1 MIKNYLKIA
10 FRNLW
15 NNKGFSAIN
24 IAGLAIGLATCLL
37 MLFYVTDELSYDKFN
52 EKADRIYRVDG
63 DIQFGGN
70 HFVLAVAPDPMGPA
84 LKKDFPQ
91 VEQYVRF
98 RGYGGLLVK
107 KGNANINEDRVIYA
121 DSTLFDVFTLP
132 MIQGDPKTA
141 LTEPNSVV
149 ITETTAKKYFNS
161 IDVVGKNLVIND
173 TANFK
178 ITGVIKDVPS
188 QSHFN
193 FDFFVSLSSNDESRQ
208 NNWVSNNFNT
218 YIVLK
223 KGADPKKLESQF
235 DAMVIKYVGPQVKQ
249 LMNIDMETF
258 AKSGNFDTYH
268 LTPLTSIHLHS
279 NKTAELG
286 PNGSIVFVYIFS
298 FVAILILLIA
308 CVNFMNLSTARSSN
322 RAKEVGVRK
331 VLGSLKKSLVAQFLT
346 ESILISFIA
355 LILAI
360 GIAWLL
366 LPYFNQLSGKELGRN
381 VFANPWLFPSLI
393 ALMLVVGVIA
403 GSYPAFYLSAFNPV
417 EVLKGKVSKG
427 FKSSWLRNGLVI
439 FQFFI
444 SIMLIVGTI
453 VIYNQLKFIQ
463 SKYLGYNRNQVLIIK
478 NTHSLG
484 NNAKVFKDEILQM
497 AGVQNATM
505 TGFLPTSDWRN
516 DSPIFP
522 DATLDQKKAVSVQVW
537 AVDENYIP
545 TLDMKM
551 VRGRNFSRD
560 FKTDSLGIIINE
572 SAAKLLGFSDPVNK
586 QVYYLNN
593 FNNGKDVTA
602 YHILGIVKDFN
613 FNSLREQ
620 VTPLALV
627 YREQNGS
634 ISFRINTS
642 NMPGLV
648 ANIENK
654 WKLMAPSQ
662 PFTYSFMDD
671 DFNNTYKS
679 EQQTGKIFISFAI
692 FAIFIACLGLFGLVT
707 YAAEQRTKEIGIR
720 KVLGASVGG
729 IVGMLSKDFLK
740 LIIIA
745 MLIAFPLA
753 WWAMYTWLQHFA
765 YRISITG
772 WVFVIAGGIA
782 LLIALLTV
790 SVQAIRAAIAN
801 PVNNLRTE

>member
-15 NNKGFSAIN
+15 SNKGFSAIN

-52 EKADRIYRVDG
+52 EKANRIYRVDG
-63 DIQFGGN
+63 DIKFGGN
-70 HFVLAVAPDPMGPA
+70 HFVLAVAPDPMGLA

-98 RGYGGLLVK
+98 RGYGGMLVK
-107 KGNANINEDRVIYA
+107 KGTQNINEERVIYA

-141 LTEPNSVV
+141 LAEPNSVV
-149 ITETTAKKYFNS
+149 ITETTARKYFNS
-161 IDVVGKNLVIND
+161 TDVVGKSLVVND
-173 TANFK
+173 TTNFK
-178 ITGVIKDVPS
+178 VTGVIKNIPS

-223 KGADPKKLESQF
+223 KGVDPKKLESQF
-235 DAMVIKYVGPQVKQ
+235 GALITKYVGPQVKQ
-249 LMNIDMETF
+249 LMNINMDDF

-268 LTPLTSIHLHS
+268 LMPLTAIHLHS

-286 PNGSIVFVYIFS
+286 VNSSIEFVYIFS
-298 FVAILILLIA
+298 FIAVLILLIA

-331 VLGSLKKSLVAQFLT
+331 VLGSLKKSLIAQFLT

-360 GIAWLL
+360 CIAWLL
-366 LPYFNQLSGKELGRN
+366 LPYFNQLSGKQLGAN
-381 VFANPWLFPSLI
+381 VFSNPWLFPSLI
-393 ALMLVVGVIA
+393 VLMLVVGVIA
-403 GSYPAFYLSAFNPV
+403 GSYPAFFLSSFNPV
-417 EVLKGKVSKG
+417 EVLKGKFSKG
-427 FKSSWLRNGLVI
+427 FKSSWLRSGLVV

-444 SIMLIVGTI
+444 SIALIVGTI
-453 VIYNQLKFIQ
+453 VIYNQLKFIR
-463 SKYLGYNRNQVLIIK
+463 SKDLGYNRNHVLVIK
-478 NTHSLG
+478 NTFSLG
-484 NNAKVFKDEILQM
+484 NNSKAFKDEILQM
-497 AGVQNATM
+497 SGVQNATM
-505 TGFLPTSDWRN
+505 TGYLPTSEWRS
-516 DSPIFP
+516 DSPLFP
-522 DATLDQKKAVSVQVW
+522 DATLDQKKALSAQIW
-537 AVDENYIP
+537 PVDENYIP
-545 TLDMKM
+545 TLAMKM
-551 VRGRNFSRD
+551 VKGRNFSKD
-560 FKTDSLGIIINE
+560 FLTDSTGIIINE
-572 SAAKLLGFSDPVNK
+572 SAAKLLSFTDPVNK
-586 QVYYLNN
+586 TLYYMNN
-593 FNNGKDVTA
+593 FNNGKDITG
-602 YHILGIVKDFN
+602 YHIVGVVKDFN
-613 FNSLREQ
+613 FSSLREE
-620 VTPLALV
+620 VTPLALM
-627 YREQNGS
+627 YRQQNGS
-634 ISFRINTS
+634 ISFRINTQDI
-642 NMPGLV
+642 PGLV
-648 ANIENK
+648 AKIEDK
-654 WKLMAPSQ
+654 WKTMAAGQ

-679 EQQTGKIFISFAI
+679 EQQSGKIFISFAI

-707 YAAEQRTKEIGIR
+707 YAAEQRTREIGIR
-720 KVLGASVGG
+720 KVLGASVSG

-745 MLIAFPLA
+745 MFIAFPVA
-753 WWAMYTWLQHFA
+753 WWAMHSWLQHFA
-765 YRISITG
+765 YRISITW
-772 WVFVIAGGIA
+772 WVFVIAGAMA

-790 SVQAIRAAIAN
+790 CLQAIKAAIAN
-801 PVNNLRTE
+801 PVKSLRTE

>member
-15 NNKGFSAIN
+15 KNKGFSAIN

-52 EKADRIYRVDG
+52 DKAGRIYRVDG

-70 HFVLAVAPDPMGPA
+70 HFVLAVAPDPMGPT

-720 KVLGASVGG
+720 KVLGASVSG
-729 IVGMLSKDFLK
+729 IVSMLSKDFLK
-740 LIIIA
+740 LIMVA

-753 WWAMYTWLQHFA
+753 WWAMHTWLQHFA

-790 SVQAIRAAIAN
+790 SVQAIRAAVAN